1 MRLREKPMRE
11 RKRTA
16 VRAAPSKKAGRG
28 KLGNVC
34 MGFFYL
40 SICYIYI
47 FFVLFKDG
55 HTLMTPARPAQ

>member
-34 MGFFYL
+34 IVFLFEHML
-40 SICYIYI
+40 YIY
-47 FFVLFKDG
+47 FKTG

>member
-34 MGFFYL
+34 MGFF
-40 SICYIYI
+40 I
-47 FFVLFKDG
+47 
-55 HTLMTPARPAQ
+55 

>member
-34 MGFFYL
+34 MGFFIL

-47 FFVLFKDG
+47 FFKTG

>member
-1 MRLREKPMRE
+1 MRE

-28 KLGNVC
+28 KLGNVYIV
-34 MGFFYL
+34 FFYL

-47 FFVLFKDG
+47 YILRRG
-55 HTLMTPARPAQ
+55 TP

>member
-1 MRLREKPMRE
+1 MRE

-28 KLGNVC
+28 KLGNVYIV
-34 MGFFYL
+34 FFL
-40 SICYIYI
+40 FEHMLYIYI
-47 FFVLFKDG
+47 YFKTG

>member
-28 KLGNVC
+28 KLGNVYIV
-34 MGFFYL
+34 FFL
-40 SICYIYI
+40 FEHMLYIYI
-47 FFVLFKDG
+47 YFKTG

>member
-28 KLGNVC
+28 KLGNVYIV
-34 MGFFYL
+34 FFYL
-40 SICYIYI
+40 SICYIY
-47 FFVLFKDG
+47 FKTG
-55 HTLMTPARPAQ
+55 TP